1 MLTIFD
7 SGHAAG
13 LIACSNA
20 EAVCNRLEYWVMSLS
35 SFTQQTTVAN
45 ESVAMNVRSLV
56 AEYLGV
62 DAKRVS
68 DEAKFFSDLGA
79 DWLDRL
85 ELMIGIEEHF
95 DVEIDD
101 DDIEKLTAVGD
112 LIRFIE
118 AHQQECPR

>member
-1 MLTIFD
+1 
-7 SGHAAG
+7 
-13 LIACSNA
+13 
-20 EAVCNRLEYWVMSLS
+20 MSIS

-45 ESVAMNVRSLV
+45 ESVAMDVRSLV

-62 DAKRVS
+62 DANRVS
-68 DEAKFFSDLGA
+68 DESQFFNDLGA

-85 ELMIGIEEHF
+85 ELMIAIEEHF

-101 DDIEKLTAVGD
+101 DNIEKLIAVGD

-118 AHQQECPR
+118 AHHQEYPR

>member
-1 MLTIFD
+1 
-7 SGHAAG
+7 
-13 LIACSNA
+13 
-20 EAVCNRLEYWVMSLS
+20 MSVS
-35 SFTQQTTVAN
+35 SFTQKTTAAN
-45 ESVAMNVRSLV
+45 ENVAMNVRSLV

-62 DAKRVS
+62 DIDRVS
-68 DEAKFFSDLGA
+68 DEAQFFNDFGA

-101 DDIEKLTAVGD
+101 RDVERLMAVGD

-118 AHQQECPR
+118 AHKQSEGGARQRGGPSYSV

>member
-1 MLTIFD
+1 
-7 SGHAAG
+7 
-13 LIACSNA
+13 
-20 EAVCNRLEYWVMSLS
+20 MSIS

-45 ESVAMNVRSLV
+45 ESLAMDVRSLV

-62 DAKRVS
+62 DANRVS
-68 DEAKFFSDLGA
+68 DEAQFFNDLGA

-85 ELMIGIEEHF
+85 ELMIAIEEHF

-101 DDIEKLTAVGD
+101 DNVEKLIAVGD

-118 AHQQECPR
+118 AHHQEYPR

>member
-1 MLTIFD
+1 
-7 SGHAAG
+7 
-13 LIACSNA
+13 
-20 EAVCNRLEYWVMSLS
+20 MSIS

-45 ESVAMNVRSLV
+45 ESVAMDVRSLV

-62 DAKRVS
+62 DANRVS
-68 DEAKFFSDLGA
+68 DEAQFFNDLGA

-85 ELMIGIEEHF
+85 ELMIAIEEHF

-101 DDIEKLTAVGD
+101 DNVEKLIAVGD

-118 AHQQECPR
+118 AHHQEYPR

>member
-1 MLTIFD
+1 
-7 SGHAAG
+7 
-13 LIACSNA
+13 
-20 EAVCNRLEYWVMSLS
+20 
-35 SFTQQTTVAN
+35 
-45 ESVAMNVRSLV
+45 
-56 AEYLGV
+56 V
-62 DAKRVS
+62 DANRVS
-68 DEAKFFSDLGA
+68 DEAQFFNDLGA

-101 DDIEKLTAVGD
+101 DDVEKLTAVGE

>member
-1 MLTIFD
+1 
-7 SGHAAG
+7 
-13 LIACSNA
+13 
-20 EAVCNRLEYWVMSLS
+20 MSIS

-45 ESVAMNVRSLV
+45 ESVAMDVRSLV

-62 DAKRVS
+62 DANRVS
-68 DEAKFFSDLGA
+68 DESQFFNDLGA

-85 ELMIGIEEHF
+85 ELMIAIEEHF

-101 DDIEKLTAVGD
+101 DNVEKLIAVGD

-118 AHQQECPR
+118 AHHREYPR

>member
-1 MLTIFD
+1 
-7 SGHAAG
+7 
-13 LIACSNA
+13 
-20 EAVCNRLEYWVMSLS
+20 MSLS

-68 DEAKFFSDLGA
+68 DEAKFFNDLGA

-85 ELMIGIEEHF
+85 ELIIAIEEHF

-101 DDIEKLTAVGD
+101 DNVEKLIAVGD

-118 AHQQECPR
+118 AHHQEYPR

>member
-1 MLTIFD
+1 
-7 SGHAAG
+7 
-13 LIACSNA
+13 
-20 EAVCNRLEYWVMSLS
+20 MSIS
-35 SFTQQTTVAN
+35 SFTQQTTAAN

-62 DAKRVS
+62 DANRVS
-68 DEAKFFSDLGA
+68 DEAQFFNDLGA

>member
-1 MLTIFD
+1 
-7 SGHAAG
+7 
-13 LIACSNA
+13 
-20 EAVCNRLEYWVMSLS
+20 MSIS
-35 SFTQQTTVAN
+35 SFTQLTTVAD
-45 ESVAMNVRSLV
+45 ESIAVNVRSLV

-68 DEAKFFSDLGA
+68 DEAKFSSDLGA

>member
-1 MLTIFD
+1 
-7 SGHAAG
+7 
-13 LIACSNA
+13 
-20 EAVCNRLEYWVMSLS
+20 MSIS

-45 ESVAMNVRSLV
+45 ESVAMDVRSLV

-62 DAKRVS
+62 DANRVS
-68 DEAKFFSDLGA
+68 DEAQFFNDLGA

-85 ELMIGIEEHF
+85 ELMIAIEEHF

-101 DDIEKLTAVGD
+101 DNVEKLIAVGD

-118 AHQQECPR
+118 AHHQRA

>member
-1 MLTIFD
+1 MGI
-7 SGHAAG
+7 
-13 LIACSNA
+13 
-20 EAVCNRLEYWVMSLS
+20 S
-35 SFTQQTTVAN
+35 SFTQQTTAAS
-45 ESVAMNVRSLV
+45 ESLAMNVRTLV

-62 DAKRVS
+62 DANRVS
-68 DEAKFFSDLGA
+68 DEAQFFNDLGA

-85 ELMIGIEEHF
+85 ELMIAIEEHF

-101 DDIEKLTAVGD
+101 DNVEKLIAVGD

>member
-1 MLTIFD
+1 
-7 SGHAAG
+7 
-13 LIACSNA
+13 
-20 EAVCNRLEYWVMSLS
+20 LEDWVMSIS

-45 ESVAMNVRSLV
+45 ESLAMDVRSLV

-62 DAKRVS
+62 DANRVS
-68 DEAKFFSDLGA
+68 DEAQFFNDLGA

-85 ELMIGIEEHF
+85 ELMIAIEEHF

-101 DDIEKLTAVGD
+101 DNVEKLIAVGD

-118 AHQQECPR
+118 AHHQEYPR